1 MVGRGL
7 RHPSRQYDGGMDD
20 PEISTRS
27 LARWRSGARH
37 LTVAGQRIAWYS
49 GGSEGDAVLLIHG
62 FPTAAWD
69 WHRVWNPL
77 ARNFR
82 LAAPDLLGFGD
93 SAKPHP
99 YPYGLDIQAD
109 ICEAVA
115 ERAGFERFHVLAHD
129 YGDTVAQELL
139 ARHRDGTPA
148 LAGLRSIL
156 FLNGGLFPEAHR
168 PRRIQTLLAGPLG
181 PLLARLM
188 SRSQIG
194 RGLARVF
201 GPNTQ
206 PQARELDALI
216 DLVEAGGGKRV
227 MPTLLGYMEERAE
240 RRDRWVGALESS
252 RVPIMLV
259 DGEADPVSGGHLADR
274 WAELLPD
281 RPVIRLPGIGH
292 WPQLEDPEA
301 VIAAARRFFSGE

>member
-1 MVGRGL
+1 MAGCVLARPV
-7 RHPSRQYDGGMDD
+7 RRYDDGMDD
-20 PEISTRS
+20 GASPTDS
-27 LARWRSGARH
+27 LARWRATAQY

-49 GGSEGDAVLLIHG
+49 AGRGADAVLLIHG

-69 WHRVWNPL
+69 WHRIWNPL
-77 ARNFR
+77 ARDFR

-99 YPYGLDIQAD
+99 YRYGLDVQAD

-139 ARHRDGTPA
+139 ARHREGSPA
-148 LAGLRSIL
+148 LSGLRSVL

-168 PRRIQTLLAGPLG
+168 PRRIQVLLAGPLG
-181 PLLARLM
+181 PALARLM
-188 SRSQIG
+188 GRRQIG
-194 RGLARVF
+194 RGLAAVF
-201 GPNTQ
+201 GPDTQ
-206 PQARELDALI
+206 PTPGELDALI
-216 DLVEAGGGKRV
+216 DLVEAGNGRRV
-227 MPTLLGYMEERAE
+227 MPTLLGYMKERSA
-240 RRDRWVGALESS
+240 RRDRWVGGLETA

-281 RPVIRLPGIGH
+281 RPLRRLPGIGH
-292 WPQLEDPEA
+292 WPQLEDPAA
-301 VIAAARRFFSGE
+301 VLEAARSLFSAA

>member
-1 MVGRGL
+1 
-7 RHPSRQYDGGMDD
+7 MDD
-20 PEISTRS
+20 SDGPTDS
-27 LARWRSGARH
+27 LERWRASARH
-37 LTVAGQRIAWYS
+37 LTAAGQRIAWYS
-49 GGSEGDAVLLIHG
+49 SGSGADAILLIHG

-69 WHRVWNPL
+69 WHRIWGPL
-77 ARNFR
+77 ARDFR

-99 YPYGLDIQAD
+99 YPYALDVQAD

-115 ERAGFERFHVLAHD
+115 ARAGFERFHVLAHD

-139 ARHRDGTPA
+139 ARQLHGAPG
-148 LAGLRSIL
+148 LAGLRSVL

-188 SRSQIG
+188 GRRQIG
-194 RGLARVF
+194 PGLAAVF
-201 GPNTQ
+201 GPHTR
-206 PQARELDALI
+206 PSVRELDDLI
-216 DLVEAGGGKRV
+216 DLVEAGNGKRV
-227 MPTLLGYMEERAE
+227 MPALLGYMKERAA
-240 RRDRWVGALESS
+240 RRARWVGALESS
-252 RVPIMLV
+252 QVPVMLV

-281 RPVIRLPGIGH
+281 RPLLRLPGIGH

-301 VIAAARRFFSGE
+301 VTAAARAFFSGG